1 MCADVFYDTLLSNVT
16 KQYRI
21 IGARAHYKRRLGRYA

>member
-21 IGARAHYKRRLGRYA
+21 IGARAHHKSRSGRYA